1 MENRRLDKKEASEI
15 FLFNLTFDICEKM
28 HKKLDRDQALME
40 RNFFLTK
47 FQKTLYFNQSEK
59 SF

>member
-1 MENRRLDKKEASEI
+1 MENQRLDKKKQMK
-15 FLFNLTFDICEKM
+15 FFFNLIFDICEKM
-28 HKKLDRDQALME
+28 HKKLDRDQALMQ

>member
-1 MENRRLDKKEASEI
+1 MENQRLDKKKQVK

-28 HKKLDRDQALME
+28 HKKLDSDQALME

>member
-1 MENRRLDKKEASEI
+1 MENQRLDKKKQMK
-15 FLFNLTFDICEKM
+15 FFFNLTFDICEKM
-28 HKKLDRDQALME
+28 HKKLDSDQALME